1 MASRKYPEL
10 NPKELSP
17 ELIAAHAAGL
27 PMSTVMVKF
36 WPKLKGKDESE
47 SAADKEEFK
56 AAQQAFSVTVNQ
68 IRKAVETN
76 LKKRKLS
83 DDQVAEVIAR
93 TFPKFRNPSGIAD
106 AVDDMMDEFM
116 GGLVDESVDEEV
128 EDEVIA

>member
-27 PMSTVMVKF
+27 PMSTVMLKF
-36 WPKLKGKDESE
+36 WPKFKGKNDESA
-47 SAADKEEFK
+47 SDADKEDFK

-68 IRKAVETN
+68 IRKAVEAN
-76 LKKRKLS
+76 LKKRGLS
-83 DDQVAEVIAR
+83 EDKVAEVIAR
-93 TFPKFRNPSGIAD
+93 TFPKFRNASGIAE

-116 GGLVDESVDEEV
+116 DGIDSEV
-128 EDEVIA
+128 EVIA

>member
-68 IRKAVETN
+68 IRKAVEAN
-76 LKKRKLS
+76 LKKRGLS
-83 DDQVAEVIAR
+83 EDKVAEVIAR
-93 TFPKFRNPSGIAD
+93 TFPKFRNASGIAE

-116 GGLVDESVDEEV
+116 DGIDSEV